1 MLRRVLKMKE
11 KKVLTPTQQRKK
23 YKRLSRLCFGG
34 EFVSIFAPFITIAI
48 INFNEYFYIY
58 DGWKIGLGG
67 FLALA
72 VMGIAVWLVSKQKFS
87 ASFVSLVIG
96 WGIFT
101 FIFYLL
107 TEILNQITTIMFFG
121 WIGLLGAYGL
131 DIAKAKLETK
141 AEKVQQ
147 GIEKAQQEMVADAY
161 KEEIKQEN
169 NKKVRF

>member
-1 MLRRVLKMKE
+1 MAKKE
-11 KKVLTPTQQRKK
+11 KTIKQQKNSARLKQYLLFGSEFLSVLTP
-23 YKRLSRLCFGG
+23 YAIMMGVNS
-34 EFVSIFAPFITIAI
+34 ESWFIQ
-48 INFNEYFYIY
+48 NPE
-58 DGWKIGLGG
+58 GWKIGLGG

-72 VMGIAVWLVSKQKFS
+72 VMGIAVWLVSKQKYS

-96 WGIFT
+96 WGVFT

-131 DIAKAKLETK
+131 DIAKAKLDTK
-141 AEKVQQ
+141 AEKVQK
-147 GIEKAQQEMVADAY
+147 GIEKAEQELIADSY